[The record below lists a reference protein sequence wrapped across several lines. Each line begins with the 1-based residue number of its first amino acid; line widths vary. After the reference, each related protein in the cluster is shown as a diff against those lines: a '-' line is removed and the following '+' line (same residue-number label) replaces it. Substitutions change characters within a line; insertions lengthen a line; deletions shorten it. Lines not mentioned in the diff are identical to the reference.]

1 MHVNLLRIAICS
13 GGVPTADTL
22 PSTAGIPRHRK
33 RTSGAALNS
42 GVRDDHTILGNHD
55 DPIADIEALTG
66 HFLVFV
72 LW

>member
-1 MHVNLLRIAICS
+1 MPLPQVVGASVATAFIVEGFSAVRTPPATP
-13 GGVPTADTL
+13 PTD
-22 PSTAGIPRHRK
+22 
-33 RTSGAALNS
+33 ALNS
-42 GVRDDHTILGNHD
+42 RVRDDHTILGNHD